1 MKPSTKAG
9 LVIVAVAAG
18 GLGYNALRPV
28 APPTAPPAPTV
39 TRVERLAPVVH
50 EHDLPAVW
58 LDQRPDAPAS
68 KGETVARL
76 MLRKHGRDKP
86 HVEVDAAEW
95 AREAKRVGV
104 VFFAV
109 FSQDAAGPDWSG
121 GIRDWPSKATQ
132 PAQYA
137 AGQVVNLHKTAAAI
151 KATRIDLGSVR
162 VLFDIESQHS
172 ILVPLGANIAVSLGF
187 TIGGSGKFWAANY
200 GSTHAAL
207 PNSWLNVPSPDG
219 NTTGI
224 ITYEANGADRPEAD
238 IDREIQ
244 HAVANGG
251 AVVVWYNTASP
262 TAAARI
268 QRLRRDPDVLMLV
281 GWTPN

>member
-1 MKPSTKAG
+1 MNRTTKIG
-9 LVIVAVAAG
+9 LAFAVAAAG
-18 GLGYNALRPV
+18 GVSYTALRPV
-28 APPTAPPAPTV
+28 APPTTPPAPTV

-58 LDQRPDAPAS
+58 LDQRPDAPAT

-95 AREAKRVGV
+95 VREAKRVGV

-109 FSQDAAGPDWSG
+109 FSQDAAGPGWSG
-121 GIRDWPSKATQ
+121 GIRDWPSKAAQ

-137 AGQVVNLHKTAAAI
+137 AGQVANLHKTAAAI
-151 KATRIDLGSVR
+151 KATRIDIGGVR

-172 ILVPLGANIAVSLGF
+172 LLVPLGANIAVSLGF

-200 GSTHAAL
+200 GSTHVAL
-207 PNSWLNVPSPDG
+207 PNSWLNTPSPDG
-219 NTTGI
+219 HTTGI
-224 ITYEANGADRPEAD
+224 ITYQADGSDRPEAD
-238 IDREIQ
+238 IEREMQ
-244 HAVANGG
+244 HVAAHGG
-251 AVVVWYNTASP
+251 QCVVWYNTASP
-262 TAAARI
+262 TAAARV
-268 QRLRRDPDVLMLV
+268 QRLRRDPSVQMLV
-281 GWTPN
+281 GWTPM